1 VIRHRRLTWISIL
14 WVLVLLGCT
23 ISIDLEQAILTT
35 TDPDISQAQHL
46 AVYTPAPDNDV
57 ALPEKP
63 LNDQLLSNL
72 SLEQW
77 EALLDAVD
85 AVNIRVYEEVSPSVV
100 HITSRVVTR
109 DLWGGWRPSEGTG
122 SGFVI
127 DKEGHIVTN
136 YHVIERAGIVEVTLL
151 DATVAAAQVVGVD
164 ALSDL
169 AVLRVDVDPDALHP
183 VTMSA
188 SDEIRV
194 GQRAIAIGNPFGLD
208 WTMTIGVVSS
218 VGRPLQLSDSRILYD
233 VVQTDAAINPGNSG
247 GPLLNARGEL
257 IGVNTAIRQGADN
270 IAFAIPLSTVQRV
283 VPELI
288 ANGRYPRPWLAIS
301 GYSVSPELAER
312 LALPVERGIL
322 LVRVLPGGPAEQAGL
337 RGAQHEVIIGNSR
350 LWAGG
355 DLLVAIDGAPIAD
368 NAALHEFLE
377 TKVRVGQEVELTVY
391 RDGQEI
397 TTRTIL
403 QERQQ

>member
-1 VIRHRRLTWISIL
+1 LTRYRIKWTF
-14 WVLVLLGCT
+14 VLLALLLVGCT
-23 ISIDLEQAILTT
+23 LSLDLEQALSSGAVSET
-35 TDPDISQAQHL
+35 SQAQQ
-46 AVYTPAPDNDV
+46 PATSAPLSEDGA
-57 ALPEKP
+57 AL
-63 LNDQLLSNL
+63 DHRSATVQQLDEL

-77 EALLDAVD
+77 GALLDAVD
-85 AVNIRVYEEVSPSVV
+85 AMNIRVYERVSPSVV
-100 HITSRVVTR
+100 HITSRVIAR
-109 DLWGGWRPSEGTG
+109 DFWGGWRPSEGTG

-127 DKEGHIVTN
+127 DREGHIVTN
-136 YHVIERAGIVEVTLL
+136 HHVIAHAETVEVTLL
-151 DATVAAAQVVGVD
+151 DETVVEAQVVGVD
-164 ALSDL
+164 PLSDL

-183 VTMSA
+183 LTMSA
-188 SDEIRV
+188 SDALKV

-218 VGRPLQLSDSRILYD
+218 VGRPLQLSDSRILYG
-233 VVQTDAAINPGNSG
+233 VIQTDAAINPGNSG

-301 GYSVSPELAER
+301 GYSVTPELAER

-322 LVRVLPGGPAEQAGL
+322 IVRVQPGGPADRAGL
-337 RGAQHEVIIGNSR
+337 RGAQREVIIGNSR

-355 DLLVAIDGAPIAD
+355 DLLVAIDGMPIAD
-368 NAALHEFLE
+368 NMALHEYLE
-377 TKVRVGQEVELTVY
+377 TRTRVGQEVELTLY

-397 TTRTIL
+397 TVRTVL
-403 QERQQ
+403 QERQS

>member
-1 VIRHRRLTWISIL
+1 MLL
-14 WVLVLLGCT
+14 VLVLVGCT
-23 ISIDLEQAILTT
+23 ISIDLEQALLANA
-35 TDPDISQAQHL
+35 DPGANPAQQIV
-46 AVYTPAPDNDV
+46 VYTPAPDNDV
-57 ALPEKP
+57 ALPEQV
-63 LNDQLLSNL
+63 LSDQLFSNL
-72 SLEQW
+72 SLELW

-85 AVNIRVYEEVSPSVV
+85 EVNIRVYEEVRPSVV
-100 HITSRVVTR
+100 HITSRVIAR
-109 DLWGGWRPSEGTG
+109 DFWGGWRPSEGTG
-122 SGFVI
+122 SGFVL

-136 YHVIERAGIVEVTLL
+136 HHVIERAEIIEVTLI
-151 DATVAAAQVVGVD
+151 DKMVVGVD

-169 AVLRVDVDPDALHP
+169 AVLRVDVDPDMLQP

-208 WTMTIGVVSS
+208 GTMTIGVVSS
-218 VGRPLQLSDSRILYD
+218 VGRPLQLSDNRILYG

-301 GYSVSPELAER
+301 GYSVTPELAER
-312 LALPVERGIL
+312 LDLPMERGIL
-322 LVRVLPGGPAEQAGL
+322 IVRVQPGGPADQAGL
-337 RGAQHEVIIGNSR
+337 LGAQREVVIGNSR
-350 LWAGG
+350 LWVGG
-355 DLLVAIDGAPIAD
+355 DLLMGIDGAPIAD
-368 NAALHEFLE
+368 NAALHEYLE
-377 TKVRVGQEVELTVY
+377 TRTRVGQEVALTLY

-397 TTRTIL
+397 TVQTIL

>member
-1 VIRHRRLTWISIL
+1 VIRSRRTPWIFVL
-14 WVLVLLGCT
+14 LALVLVGCT
-23 ISIDLEQAILTT
+23 LSIDLEQAMLSGVISETSQALQLTT
-35 TDPDISQAQHL
+35 PVPASQDGAGL
-46 AVYTPAPDNDV
+46 DDRSGAV
-57 ALPEKP
+57 
-63 LNDQLLSNL
+63 QLFSDL

-85 AVNIRVYEEVSPSVV
+85 AMNVRVYEQVSPSVV
-100 HITSRVVTR
+100 HITSRVVAR
-109 DLWGGWRPSEGTG
+109 DFWGGGRPSDGTG

-127 DKEGHIVTN
+127 DREGHIVTN
-136 YHVIERAGIVEVTLL
+136 YHVIERAETIEVTLL
-151 DATVAAAQVVGVD
+151 DETMVEAQVVGVD
-164 ALSDL
+164 PLSDL

-183 VTMSA
+183 VIMSA
-188 SDEIRV
+188 SGEIKV

-218 VGRPLQLSDSRILYD
+218 VGRPLQLSDSRILYG

-257 IGVNTAIRQGADN
+257 IGVNTAIRRGADN

-288 ANGRYPRPWLAIS
+288 ANGRYARPWLAIS
-301 GYSVSPELAER
+301 GYSITPELAER
-312 LALPVERGIL
+312 LDLPIERGIL
-322 LVRVLPGGPAEQAGL
+322 IVRVQPGGPADRAGL
-337 RGAQHEVIIGNSR
+337 RGAQREVVIGNSR
-350 LWAGG
+350 LWVGG

-368 NAALHEFLE
+368 NAALAEYLE
-377 TKVRVGQEVELTVY
+377 TRTRVGQEVALTLY

-397 TTRTIL
+397 TVQTIL